1 MVYDQNNQTQY
12 YNFSRKATVTVKE
25 KNFSPDLVVW
35 NIQGSNQKYQI
46 GEWKNVQGTYVCEIS
61 FEEDGRDYSVGLSVT
76 DKAGNKSEWKDRNYF
91 TIDKTAPQIS
101 IQINGIGK
109 QADQVPYFNTERIIT
124 FCIQEQNFDKDKV
137 EYNIDTIHGKSRI
150 TIKKPVKYQEDG
162 DKYYSRLV
170 LKKEAKYHIQVKCTA
185 GVVVSIINSLVS
197 AVSETFPALSV
208 HFT

>member
-1 MVYDQNNQTQY
+1 MYDQNNQTQY

-109 QADQVPYFNTERIIT
+109 QANQVPYFNTERIIT
-124 FCIQEQNFDKDKV
+124 FANYRVRLTAVLLDKNGSELDGTKATD
-137 EYNIDTIHGKSRI
+137 YIIYTNARIYQDMID
-150 TIKKPVKYQEDG
+150 
-162 DKYYSRLV
+162 
-170 LKKEAKYHIQVKCTA
+170 
-185 GVVVSIINSLVS
+185 NN
-197 AVSETFPALSV
+197 
-208 HFT
+208 